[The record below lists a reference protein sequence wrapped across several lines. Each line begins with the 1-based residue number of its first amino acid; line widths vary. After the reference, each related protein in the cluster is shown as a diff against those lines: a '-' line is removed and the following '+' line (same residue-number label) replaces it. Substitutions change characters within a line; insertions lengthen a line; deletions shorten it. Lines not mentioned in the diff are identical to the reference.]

1 MIDVQAERVMN
12 LPAGTHHFRLSKGF
26 RYALLVS
33 AENGGAS
40 SILLKSKW
48 SDSSG
53 VEPDFFEPGEAFG
66 AHFPVPIGSILEIVL
81 AGEEAV
87 HLVRHT
93 YIS

>member
-1 MIDVQAERVMN
+1 MIEVQAERVVT

-33 AENGGAS
+33 AENGGATS
-40 SILLKSKW
+40 VLLKSKW
-48 SDSSG
+48 SDTNG
-53 VEPDFFEPGEAFG
+53 VAPEFFESGEAFG
-66 AHFPVPIGSILEIVL
+66 AHFPAPIDSILEIIL
-81 AGEEAV
+81 AGEETV